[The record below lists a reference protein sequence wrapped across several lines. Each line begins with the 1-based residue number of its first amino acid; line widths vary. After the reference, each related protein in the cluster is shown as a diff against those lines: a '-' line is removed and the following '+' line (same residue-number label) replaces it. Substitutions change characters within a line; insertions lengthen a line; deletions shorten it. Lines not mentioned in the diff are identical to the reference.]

1 MRKLIIFI
9 LVIFLLMS
17 VSPNIG
23 IAINTNVTIA
33 GEDGISKD
41 YTIILGEEGVLNETL
56 YPKEYVLFTFLRSY
70 TNDIDLLLYWNG
82 FNRFS
87 YLDIQE
93 FISNNDP
100 PEDMDPSDYLRLY
113 VKWNILSK
121 LPPKSMLLMTSHFN
135 SMEYLIYR
143 FRNEIDTTGVR
154 DIPEEW
160 ANPDYTSILTAQE
173 VGDFMRNWIKDKLP
187 ALVILYGCESL
198 RRDGVNTWR
207 WAFRFTKTYDFP
219 DYWLDRGI
227 IGSVTVLHLPHTTE
241 SITFDFIKTLLRYMV
256 KSGYNVVEAAEKAY
270 SDVTAKYNPR
280 YSLGVQIHW
289 IDEQGDYTYYL
300 NNSVTDELILII
312 TDRYL
317 TFDPDLD
324 DLAREYSIRWFN
336 KYFRN
341 IFPAFHDYILRK
353 GLLNPEIFDKVR
365 LGSTLSYNIKLSDKP
380 LSIFIWLDYINGE
393 FTISSVSISIDS
405 IDETLKSLV
414 EIYTA
419 NNFSLVK
426 EFFNEIIH
434 NITLDNIGI
443 RLNSHRTIYVPD
455 LTGKEVYRFYR
466 ENFNYIF
473 YNVFT
478 NKSLAYLIS
487 DNVTKPFETVY
498 LPPKPLSL
506 DFTIYFSKGKDG
518 NSSTLMFDVHGL
530 SNYVV
535 LKDMEELL
543 SEIRWN
549 IDFEEAID
557 IIHDNTSLDEDYIRS
572 HIESYEVLFNNSLRP
587 IYFVKKST
595 NIGEY
600 YSVYVHAILFADTG
614 KLIVERVKVPLAGS
628 LGSNTS
634 LPENDYGIG
643 NDTSDS
649 VNQIPSMS
657 STTPTIQSSPHTNIF
672 NTTNVA
678 DKFNTVGKEMPIN
691 MDYMYIILITVI
703 AIIMVVLVKHYYK
716 AFYK

>member
-1 MRKLIIFI
+1 
-9 LVIFLLMS
+9 MS

-33 GEDGISKD
+33 GEDGISKN

-160 ANPDYTSILTAQE
+160 ANPDYT
-173 VGDFMRNWIKDKLP
+173 
-187 ALVILYGCESL
+187 
-198 RRDGVNTWR
+198 
-207 WAFRFTKTYDFP
+207 
-219 DYWLDRGI
+219 
-227 IGSVTVLHLPHTTE
+227 
-241 SITFDFIKTLLRYMV
+241 
-256 KSGYNVVEAAEKAY
+256 
-270 SDVTAKYNPR
+270 
-280 YSLGVQIHW
+280 
-289 IDEQGDYTYYL
+289 YYL

-365 LGSTLSYNIKLSDKP
+365 LGSTLSYNIKLSDEP

-393 FTISSVSISIDS
+393 FIISSISISIDS

-434 NITLDNIGI
+434 N
-443 RLNSHRTIYVPD
+443 
-455 LTGKEVYRFYR
+455 
-466 ENFNYIF
+466 
-473 YNVFT
+473 
-478 NKSLAYLIS
+478 
-487 DNVTKPFETVY
+487 
-498 LPPKPLSL
+498 LSL
-506 DFTIYFSKGKDG
+506 
-518 NSSTLMFDVHGL
+518 
-530 SNYVV
+530 
-535 LKDMEELL
+535 
-543 SEIRWN
+543 
-549 IDFEEAID
+549 
-557 IIHDNTSLDEDYIRS
+557 IHI
-572 HIESYEVLFNNSLRP
+572 
-587 IYFVKKST
+587 
-595 NIGEY
+595 
-600 YSVYVHAILFADTG
+600 
-614 KLIVERVKVPLAGS
+614 
-628 LGSNTS
+628 
-634 LPENDYGIG
+634 
-643 NDTSDS
+643 
-649 VNQIPSMS
+649 
-657 STTPTIQSSPHTNIF
+657 
-672 NTTNVA
+672 
-678 DKFNTVGKEMPIN
+678 
-691 MDYMYIILITVI
+691 
-703 AIIMVVLVKHYYK
+703 
-716 AFYK
+716 